1 MPRALRTQVA
11 GATYHVTAHAV
22 AGTKL
27 FRKDIDRRRL
37 LAEMTSVVDT
47 YGWICLAACLL
58 DNHYHLLVTT
68 PEPNLARGM
77 QRLNGSYAAFFNNK
91 YRRKGHLFGSRYY
104 SLCIESEG
112 HLLNTFRY
120 IAWNAAAADPSLHS
134 RADRWN
140 SYPGVV
146 GRCGVLAVHC
156 AAGGTASTSVP
167 SPQQWPCSRTSSRVR
182 ARRRNSKPGSDPGFS
197 GHGEKG
203 LFVDPVAAEVVEL
216 RVEELAR

>member
-1 MPRALRTQVA
+1 MPRALRMQTA

-22 AGTKL
+22 AGAKL
-27 FRKDIDRRRL
+27 VRNDVDRRRL
-37 LAEMTSVVDT
+37 LADITTVVGI

-68 PEPNLARGM
+68 PEPNLALGM
-77 QRLNGSYAAFFNNK
+77 QRLNGSYAAFFNDK

-104 SLCIESEG
+104 SGYIESEG

-120 IAWNAAAADPSLHS
+120 IARNAAEADPSLHP

-146 GRCGVLAVHC
+146 GATECWPFIARLNVLKHFGPGQSAIAVLEEFVEGSQ
-156 AAGGTASTSVP
+156 AAA
-167 SPQQWPCSRTSSRVR
+167 
-182 ARRRNSKPGSDPGFS
+182 
-197 GHGEKG
+197 
-203 LFVDPVAAEVVEL
+203 
-216 RVEELAR
+216 

>member
-27 FRKDIDRRRL
+27 VRKDGDRRRL
-37 LAEMTSVVDT
+37 LAELTTVVDSC
-47 YGWICLAACLL
+47 GWICLATCLL

-77 QRLNGSYAAFFNNK
+77 QRLNSAYATFFNNK

-104 SLCIESEG
+104 SGYIESEG
-112 HLLNTFRY
+112 HLLNTLRY
-120 IAWNAAAADPSLHS
+120 IAWNAAAADPSLDP
-134 RADRWN
+134 RTDLWN

-146 GRCGVLAVHC
+146 G
-156 AAGGTASTSVP
+156 AAEC
-167 SPQQWPCSRTSSRVR
+167 WPFI
-182 ARRRNSKPGSDPGFS
+182 ARREVLKHFGPESCAVAVLED
-197 GHGEKG
+197 
-203 LFVDPVAAEVVEL
+203 FVEGARAA
-216 RVEELAR
+216 A

>member
-1 MPRALRTQVA
+1 MPRALRPQIA

-27 FRKDIDRRRL
+27 VRKDVDRRRL
-37 LAEMTSVVDT
+37 LAELTTVVDA

-77 QRLNGSYAAFFNNK
+77 QRLNSAYAAFFNNK

-104 SLCIESEG
+104 SGCIESEG

-120 IAWNAAAADPSLHS
+120 IANNAAAADPSRHL

-140 SYPGVV
+140 SYPGVI
-146 GRCGVLAVHC
+146 G
-156 AAGGTASTSVP
+156 
-167 SPQQWPCSRTSSRVR
+167 
-182 ARRRNSKPGSDPGFS
+182 
-197 GHGEKG
+197 
-203 LFVDPVAAEVVEL
+203 AAECWPFIAKREVLRHFGPESAAIAVLEEFVEGQ
-216 RVEELAR
+216 RTAA